1 MTQTTDRRRFR
12 LRLWPTL
19 GTLVGLAML
28 VSLGTWQASRFVEK
42 LDVEAERDQHLGD
55 EPIEVRSLADFEQRA
70 ASFRP
75 VILIGELDPD
85 YAFLFNHRVHQ
96 GTPGYWLG
104 GVLRFVDGD
113 GAVLVNR
120 GWVHRDQAT
129 QAAKKAPPGGVDGY
143 VGLVHVPRRVVA
155 DTHMR
160 EQLDSGRATLQGEPT
175 EWDTYDIEAIANALP
190 HSFPEQPTIVVFG
203 PDETVHPYPVASF
216 EHVTAPFM
224 TSERHLG
231 YAVFWYTTALALLAM
246 YLAAGFG
253 YIGSRRR

>member
-1 MTQTTDRRRFR
+1 VTQTARRRFR
-12 LRLWPTL
+12 LRLWPTV
-19 GTLVGLAML
+19 GTLVGLAIL
-28 VSLGTWQASRFVEK
+28 VSLGTWQTNRFIEK
-42 LDVEAERDQHLGD
+42 LDVETERDARLGA
-55 EPIEVRSLADFEQRA
+55 EPIQIRSLADFEQRA

-75 VILIGELDPD
+75 VALLGELDPD
-85 YAFLFNHRVHQ
+85 YAFLFNHRVHD

-104 GVLRFVDGD
+104 GVLRFADGD

-120 GWVHRDQAT
+120 GWVHRDEALRV
-129 QAAKKAPPGGVDGY
+129 AKAPPPTGTDRY
-143 VGLVHVPRRVVA
+143 RGLVHVPRRVVA

-160 EQLDSGRATLQGEPT
+160 ERLDTGQSALDGEPT
-175 EWDTYDIEAIANALP
+175 EWDTYDIEAINDALP
-190 HSFPEQPTIVVFG
+190 HTMPDEPAIVVFG
-203 PDETVHPYPVASF
+203 PEQTLHPYPIASF

-253 YIGSRRR
+253 YIGSQRR